1 MSIDDKLEIFRRALA
16 QAFKKISKGTA
27 PTTVVASYGLS
38 PAIITSINK
47 EIKDPQFS
55 TIFRLCECFQIDPI
69 TFTNLV
75 IQELPKGFMFAD
87 E

>member
-1 MSIDDKLEIFRRALA
+1 MSIDDKLEIFRHALA
-16 QAFKKISKGTA
+16 KAFKKISEGTA

-55 TIFRLCECFQIDPI
+55 TIFRLCECFQIDPL
-69 TFTNLV
+69 TFTGLV
-75 IQELPKGFMFAD
+75 MKELPKGFMFAD